1 MHVALV
7 DPSRTVLKYV
17 TGLLQARRH
26 EVTPFTDGYDALEF
40 LHENQT
46 VSAVITS
53 AELGAMAGVDLCA
66 KARSLASNR
75 RPLYIILMSSNDDR
89 NYLIKALDSGADDF
103 MGKPPVPEELYA
115 RLRAAERL
123 ITTQNDLLRLATTDS
138 LTGLLNRRAF
148 FEKAE
153 LSLARA
159 RIGRPL
165 GAILCDIDHFKR
177 INDRYGHAV
186 GDAALRAVTSVIAEA
201 ATNAGRLGGEEFAV
215 LIEDAGLERAVAI
228 AEDLRQGVEKRRFAA
243 NGETLSLTCS
253 FGVSEWR
260 PCDSIDELLRRA
272 DAALYAAKSGGRNRV
287 VAADSILPTQGT
299 GSGAVRR
306 ADRAAGDEPGRDRRN
321 LEPRLV
327 C

>member
-17 TGLLQARRH
+17 TALLQARQH
-26 EVTPFTDGYDALEF
+26 EVTPFTDGRDALEF
-40 LHENQT
+40 LQANRA

-53 AELGAMAGVDLCA
+53 AELGPMAGVDLCA
-66 KARSLASNR
+66 KARSLASTR

-123 ITTQNDLLRLATTDS
+123 ITTQTDLLRLATTDS

-148 FEKAE
+148 FERAE
-153 LSLARA
+153 LALARA
-159 RIGRPL
+159 QAGTPL
-165 GAILCDIDHFKR
+165 SAILCDIDHFKR
-177 INDRYGHAV
+177 INDLYGHAV
-186 GDAALRAVTSVIAEA
+186 GDAALRAVTSVIAD
-201 ATNAGRLGGEEFAV
+201 ATANAGRLGGEEFAV
-215 LIEDAGLERAVAI
+215 LVEDADLEQAAAL
-228 AEDLRQGVEKRRFAA
+228 AEDLRRAVETRNFGG
-243 NGETLSLTCS
+243 NGDTLSLTCS

-260 PCDSIDELLRRA
+260 PSDSIDELLRRA

-287 VAADSILPTQGT
+287 VAADSTLQTQGR
-299 GSGAVRR
+299 GSGAVRS
-306 ADRAAGDEPGRDRRN
+306 ADRAGDR
-321 LEPRLV
+321 
-327 C
+327 